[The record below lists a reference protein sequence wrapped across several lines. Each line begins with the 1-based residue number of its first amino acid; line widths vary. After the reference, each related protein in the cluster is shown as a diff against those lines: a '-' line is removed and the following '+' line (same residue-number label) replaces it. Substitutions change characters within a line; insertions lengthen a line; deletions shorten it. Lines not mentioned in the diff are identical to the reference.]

1 MPGTLLTPL
10 RIGSMTVRN
19 RLYRAPVLE
28 GVGDGPDAGDK
39 YAAHFVENAHHGV
52 GMIVQGST
60 CIAAEGRTG
69 PCMSC
74 ADARVKVMRF
84 DLATDGDG
92 TRLQFTLYFMPTDTV
107 EDPYPGGDLPAG
119 PGTAW
124 RPGFLAGFHEFLDDL
139 YGFLKGEWTAD
150 DRAKML
156 ADPQASQHAL
166 IDAYREHVR
175 DNCPSE

>member
-1 MPGTLLTPL
+1 MLPESRVERRVGGACVFGWGSPADDPAASSGTVSEFSPPTTVVY
-10 RIGSMTVRN
+10 SMD
-19 RLYRAPVLE
+19 
-28 GVGDGPDAGDK
+28 DGG
-39 YAAHFVENAHHGV
+39 Y
-52 GMIVQGST
+52 
-60 CIAAEGRTG
+60 
-69 PCMSC
+69 
-74 ADARVKVMRF
+74 MRF
-84 DLATDGDG
+84 DLAPERDG
-92 TRLQFTLYFMPTDTV
+92 TRLNFTLYFMPTDTV

-156 ADPQASQHAL
+156 EDPHAGQHAL
-166 IDAYREHVR
+166 IDDYRAYVR